1 MKKVRAMIRI
11 VAVTVLVLAS
21 GSSFAQTRQPY
32 AGMQQ
37 RQIKALSDEQLAD
50 LRAGRGMGLALPAE
64 LNGYP
69 GPLHVIQLANELGL
83 TPDQLARIERL
94 YEKMKTE
101 AVSVGEQLIARE
113 ATLDRLFADRKVT
126 QTSLAVATAR
136 IGQTQAQLR
145 ATHLRY
151 HLLTVAVLTAH
162 QVDQYSQLRGY
173 KGDEPA
179 KNPHVGPHHQQ
190 N

>member
-1 MKKVRAMIRI
+1 MIRI
-11 VAVTVLVLAS
+11 ITVAALVFAS
-21 GSSFAQTRQPY
+21 GNSFAQHQPY
-32 AGMQQ
+32 GGMQH
-37 RQIKALSDEQLAD
+37 RQIKAFSDEQLGD

-83 TPDQLARIERL
+83 TPDQRARIARL

-101 AVSVGEQLIARE
+101 AIRVGAQLIARE
-113 ATLDRLFADRKVT
+113 ATLDRLFADRKIT
-126 QTSLAVATAR
+126 TANLADATAK
-136 IGQTQAQLR
+136 IGQTQAHLR

-151 HLLTVAVLTAH
+151 HILTVAVLTPH

-173 KGDEPA
+173 KGDVPGRT
-179 KNPHVGPHHQQ
+179 PHSGPHQQQ

>member
-1 MKKVRAMIRI
+1 MRI
-11 VAVTVLVLAS
+11 IVVAVLMFVS
-21 GSSFAQTRQPY
+21 GNSHAQTHQPY
-32 AGMQQ
+32 GGMQH
-37 RQIKALSDEQLAD
+37 RQIKALSDEQLGD

-83 TPDQLARIERL
+83 TPDQRARIERL
-94 YEKMKTE
+94 YEKMKSE
-101 AVSVGEQLIARE
+101 AIRVGAQLIARE

-126 QTSLAVATAR
+126 TANLADATAK

-151 HLLTVAVLTAH
+151 HILTVAVLTAN

-173 KGDEPA
+173 KSDVQGGP
-179 KNPHVGPHHQQ
+179 PHSGPQHRQQ
-190 N
+190 

>member
-1 MKKVRAMIRI
+1 MIRI
-11 VAVTVLVLAS
+11 IALAALMFAS
-21 GSSFAQTRQPY
+21 GISLAQTHQPY

-69 GPLHVIQLANELGL
+69 GPLHVIQLANELAL
-83 TPDQLARIERL
+83 TKDQRTRIEQL
-94 YEKMKTE
+94 YEKMKSE
-101 AVSVGEQLIARE
+101 AVGIGEQLIVRE
-113 ATLDRLFADRKVT
+113 ATLDRLFADRRVT
-126 QTSLAVATAR
+126 QANLAAATAK

-151 HLLTVAVLTAH
+151 HLLTVAVLTRH
-162 QVDQYSQLRGY
+162 QLDQYSQLRGY
-173 KGDEPA
+173 KGEEPA
-179 KNPHVGPHHQQ
+179 KNPHSGPHHQR